1 MATQTLSVAWA
12 KHLTLVVII
21 FVATFL
27 PLTFINF
34 EKIHPAEDAAMLMRY
49 AVHLAEGY
57 GIVWNKGEKPVDGAT
72 DFLFMVMTALLIK
85 SGLTP
90 EVAIRSL
97 IFTAHLIN
105 ALLIYFAGALIFR
118 VDHRIAFLASLLLV
132 SGNGMFYVATCFGA
146 PVFAL
151 FASAAWLCVMR
162 MILVQSEWSWA
173 LAYGFF
179 SLLTG
184 LTRPEGVILTF
195 LMLVGLVIARGWRS
209 ALTPAIAWLAFVVG
223 LGGLYFLWRW
233 DYFGHPLPNPFYK
246 KGGGTLHLDGLRNSV
261 QNFIGLNRL
270 FIVLW
275 LIAMLIA
282 PTSRVLYGM
291 ITPILGF
298 VFAFILLSPEM
309 NIQARFQYVTLP
321 LMIIASFHAYQV
333 IRDSVQITLKSS
345 SVGVRLGLGALL
357 LLPLLILYRGHGDI
371 RRTLPGHDGRYD
383 VAVALS
389 EYAQKGY
396 YLAVT
401 EAGLLPFYSRW
412 KSIDTWGLNDSWIA
426 HNGLITEEYLDKHC
440 PAIIMFHA
448 HYTPLTPVRRV
459 NRWDEMVAI
468 LHNYAR
474 SRNYTLAAVYTD
486 TPYSDS
492 AHWYY
497 VRSDLEET
505 EALIRCI
512 REVNYVYWRSGKR
525 AINLRDYVKEQTS
538 EETSA
543 NKARR

>member
-1 MATQTLSVAWA
+1 MISQTRSVAWGT
-12 KHLTLVVII
+12 HLAFAVII
-21 FVATFL
+21 LVATFL
-27 PLTFINF
+27 PLTFINL
-34 EKIHPAEDAAMLMRY
+34 KNIHPAEDAAMLMRY

-105 ALLIYFAGALIFR
+105 ALLIYFAGVLIFR
-118 VDHRIAFLASLLLV
+118 VDYRIVFLAALLLV
-132 SGNGMFYVATCFGA
+132 TGNGMFYVATCFGA

-246 KGGGTLHLDGLRNSV
+246 KGGGALYMDGLKNSV
-261 QNFIGLNRL
+261 RNFIGLNL
-270 FIVLW
+270 PLLVLW
-275 LIAMLIA
+275 LFAIFSRPSLRIPFSLLA
-282 PTSRVLYGM
+282 PV
-291 ITPILGF
+291 I
-298 VFAFILLSPEM
+298 VFILSFVLISPEM
-309 NIQARFQYVTLP
+309 NTKGRFQYATYP
-321 LMIIASFHAYQV
+321 MIILSSIIIYKITKDSF
-333 IRDSVQITLKSS
+333 SS
-345 SVGVRLGLGALL
+345 SPIKFPISLSVALL
-357 LLPLLILYRGHGDI
+357 LSLSLHSLVVYYVYRDLPQMGSE
-371 RRTLPGHDGRYD
+371 GRYE

-389 EYAQKGY
+389 KYAHKGY

-401 EAGLLPFYSRW
+401 EAGLLPFYSGW

-426 HNGLITEEYLDKHC
+426 HNGLITEEYLDKYR
-440 PAIIMFHA
+440 PAVIMFHA
-448 HYTPLTPVRRV
+448 RYTPLTPVRRV

-486 TPYSDS
+486 TPYSNS

>member
-49 AVHLAEGY
+49 AVHLAQGY
-57 GIVWNKGEKPVDGAT
+57 GIVWNIGEKPVDGAT
-72 DFLFMVMTALLIK
+72 DFLFMAMVALLIK
-85 SGLTP
+85 SGLSP
-90 EVAIRSL
+90 ESAIRSL

-105 ALLIYFAGALIFR
+105 ALLIYLAGVLIFR
-118 VDHRIAFLASLLLV
+118 VDYRIVFLAALLLV
-132 SGNGMFYVATCFGA
+132 TGNGMFYVATCFGA

-151 FASAAWLCVMR
+151 FASAAWICVMR
-162 MILVQSEWSWA
+162 MILVRSEWSWA
-173 LAYGFF
+173 IGYGFF

-184 LTRPEGVILTF
+184 MTRPEGVILTF
-195 LMLVGLVIARGWRS
+195 LMLIGLVIARGWRD
-209 ALTPAIAWLAFVVG
+209 TVIPAIAWFAFVVG

-246 KGGGTLHLDGLRNSV
+246 KGGGNLYLDGLRNSI
-261 QNFIGLNRL
+261 QNFVGLNRL

-275 LIAMLIA
+275 VIAMLIV
-282 PTSRVLYGM
+282 PTSRALYGM
-291 ITPILGF
+291 IIPILGF
-298 VFAFILLSPEM
+298 VFSFVLLSPEM
-309 NIQARFQYVTLP
+309 NIKARFQYVTFP
-321 LMIIASFHAYQV
+321 LMIIASFYAYQV
-333 IRDSVQITLKSS
+333 IRDSCKISLNSLS
-345 SVGVRLGLGALL
+345 ADMRLVLGASL
-357 LLPLLILYRGHGDI
+357 LLPLLILYRGYGNI
-371 RRTLPGHDGRYD
+371 RRSLPGHDSRYD

-389 EYAQKGY
+389 AYAHKGY

-401 EAGLLPFYSRW
+401 EAGLLPFYSGW

-426 HNGLITEEYLDKHC
+426 RNGLITEEYLDKHR

-459 NRWDEMVAI
+459 DRWDEMVAI

>member
-49 AVHLAEGY
+49 AVHLAQGY
-57 GIVWNKGEKPVDGAT
+57 GIVWNIGEKPVDGAT

-105 ALLIYFAGALIFR
+105 ALLIYLAGALIFR
-118 VDHRIAFLASLLLV
+118 VDHRIAFLAS
-132 SGNGMFYVATCFGA
+132 
-146 PVFAL
+146 PAL
-151 FASAAWLCVMR
+151 GHGERNVLCGDLFWRPSLCVICICR
-162 MILVQSEWSWA
+162 LVVCDAHDSRPKRVVVGTRVRFL
-173 LAYGFF
+173 LAAD
-179 SLLTG
+179 G

-195 LMLVGLVIARGWRS
+195 LMLIGLVIARGWRN
-209 ALTPAIAWLAFVVG
+209 ALTPAIAWFAFVVG

-321 LMIIASFHAYQV
+321 A
-333 IRDSVQITLKSS
+333 DD
-345 SVGVRLGLGALL
+345 
-357 LLPLLILYRGHGDI
+357 YREFPCI
-371 RRTLPGHDGRYD
+371 P
-383 VAVALS
+383 
-389 EYAQKGY
+389 
-396 YLAVT
+396 
-401 EAGLLPFYSRW
+401 
-412 KSIDTWGLNDSWIA
+412 
-426 HNGLITEEYLDKHC
+426 
-440 PAIIMFHA
+440 
-448 HYTPLTPVRRV
+448 
-459 NRWDEMVAI
+459 
-468 LHNYAR
+468 
-474 SRNYTLAAVYTD
+474 
-486 TPYSDS
+486 SDS
-492 AHWYY
+492 RLCPNHTQEFVCRRATWLR
-497 VRSDLEET
+497 RSFAAAITHTISWL
-505 EALIRCI
+505 
-512 REVNYVYWRSGKR
+512 WRHTPIYFQGMT
-525 AINLRDYVKEQTS
+525 VVMM
-538 EETSA
+538 
-543 NKARR
+543 

>member
-1 MATQTLSVAWA
+1 V
-12 KHLTLVVII
+12 
-21 FVATFL
+21 
-27 PLTFINF
+27 NF
-34 EKIHPAEDAAMLMRY
+34 
-49 AVHLAEGY
+49 G
-57 GIVWNKGEKPVDGAT
+57 
-72 DFLFMVMTALLIK
+72 
-85 SGLTP
+85 S
-90 EVAIRSL
+90 AI
-97 IFTAHLIN
+97 
-105 ALLIYFAGALIFR
+105 
-118 VDHRIAFLASLLLV
+118 
-132 SGNGMFYVATCFGA
+132 GM
-146 PVFAL
+146 
-151 FASAAWLCVMR
+151 
-162 MILVQSEWSWA
+162 
-173 LAYGFF
+173 
-179 SLLTG
+179 
-184 LTRPEGVILTF
+184 TRPEGVILTF
-195 LMLVGLVIARGWRS
+195 LMLIGLVIARGWRN
-209 ALTPAIAWLAFVVG
+209 ALTPAIAWFAFVVG

-357 LLPLLILYRGHGDI
+357 LLPLLILYRGYGDI
-371 RRTLPGHDGRYD
+371 RRLLPGHDSRYD

-389 EYAQKGY
+389 AYAHKGY

-401 EAGLLPFYSRW
+401 EAGLLPFYSGW

-426 HNGLITEEYLDKHC
+426 HNGLITEEYLDKYR
-440 PAIIMFHA
+440 PAVIMFHA